1 MMYYK
6 RIYNTCQW
14 LINNEKRT
22 VFHKQLSSKVGSN
35 YTLLALYKMDIIFCC
50 CLSLNVGLTGLLA
63 FGIKN
68 CSTCILLSNYI
79 LFSSTNQNKKCILQ
93 TKILFSSGAVNVWNE
108 IRNQRIF
115 AIGTQIQID
124 YPNNNPSCVC
134 VWIINFGMEC

>member
-93 TKILFSSGAVNVWNE
+93 TKILFSSGADNVWNE

-134 VWIINFGMEC
+134 VCVDN